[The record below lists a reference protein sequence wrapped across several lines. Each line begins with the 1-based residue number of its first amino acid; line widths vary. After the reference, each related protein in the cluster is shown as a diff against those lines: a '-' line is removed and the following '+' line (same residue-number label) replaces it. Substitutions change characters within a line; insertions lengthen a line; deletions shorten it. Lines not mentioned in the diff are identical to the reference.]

1 MIALLIHGLLV
12 GGYIFGFTDNA
23 ILIGC
28 AMAGADIDKWIG
40 GRIRIDPALGAIVG
54 AALGNTISDGIGAW
68 IAPSMT
74 EQMLG
79 IVIGCLVPMIAI
91 PFYAMYRKRK
101 ASPRLA
107 QYAEWLDIRNIN
119 K

>member
-1 MIALLIHGLLV
+1 MTTLLIHTLLV

-28 AMAGADIDKWIG
+28 AMAGADVDKWIG
-40 GRIRIDPALGAIVG
+40 SRIHIDPALGAIVG
-54 AALGNTISDGIGAW
+54 AALGNTLSDGIGAW
-68 IAPSMT
+68 LDPSMSD
-74 EQMLG
+74 QMFG
-79 IVIGCLVPMIAI
+79 IIICCLIPMIAI
-91 PFYAMYRKRK
+91 PPYAMYRKRK

-107 QYAEWLDIRNIN
+107 QWLDIRNI

>member
-1 MIALLIHGLLV
+1 MTALLIHGLLV
-12 GGYIFGFTDNA
+12 GGYIFGFVDNA

-28 AMAGADIDKWIG
+28 AMAGADVDKWIG
-40 GRIRIDPALGAIVG
+40 DRIRIDPALGAIIG
-54 AALGNTISDGIGAW
+54 AALGNTISDGVGAW
-68 IAPSMT
+68 IDPSMT
-74 EQMLG
+74 DQMLG
-79 IVIGCLVPMIAI
+79 IIVGCLVPMIAI

-107 QYAEWLDIRNIN
+107 QYAEWLDIRNI